1 MGVNIP
7 DNFRGGLAMA
17 GEWTVTSTRVVQ
29 DPEESAGPDKK
40 ATGVRK
46 REAEETEEGREVV
59 CGFGLG
65 RAVACG
71 FISEYELGFECECEC
86 GFGFGFE

>member
-1 MGVNIP
+1 MSLERTE
-7 DNFRGGLAMA
+7 DALTL
-17 GEWTVTSTRVVQ
+17 E
-29 DPEESAGPDKK
+29 PEAAEAEEAREEKE
-40 ATGVRK
+40 
-46 REAEETEEGREVV
+46 EAEETEEGREVV

-65 RAVACG
+65 RAVACA